1 MKTNSTA
8 LVLPSPASNSGG
20 TNALDIRD
28 LRGPVEIPSGWAWLW
43 WTLAVLVVT
52 LLGWLAWKRWKKQQA
67 KVFAERTRG
76 VPAHVR
82 ARQELREA
90 LAIIGQPRPFC
101 VAISDTL
108 RVYLEERFSLHA
120 PDRTTEEFLTELQ
133 TSKHLTDEQ
142 KQGLADFLA
151 RCDLV
156 KFAKYEPAEPELR
169 DLYDAAVDLVE
180 QTMPGPKHLSL
191 ESTAGAP
198 VPPRKLDLA
207 P

>member
-8 LVLPSPASNSGG
+8 LVLPAPASSGG

-28 LRGPVEIPSGWAWLW
+28 LRGPVEIASSWAWVW
-43 WTLAVLVVT
+43 WTLAALA
-52 LLGWLAWKRWKKQQA
+52 LAAIGWWAWKRWKKQQA
-67 KVFAERTRG
+67 KVVAERSRG

-82 ARQELREA
+82 AREKLREA
-90 LAIIGQPRPFC
+90 LGLLGQPRPFC

-133 TSKHLTDEQ
+133 TSKHLSDEQ
-142 KQGLADFLA
+142 KQALADFLA

-169 DLYDAAVDLVE
+169 ELYDAAVGLVE
-180 QTMPGPKHLSL
+180 QTIPGPIHLSL
-191 ESTAGAP
+191 ENKPGAP
-198 VPPRKLDLA
+198 GAPRKLDLA